1 VSALTV
7 EIFSVVTVLVWFQ
20 CILKGIVKDWVIV
33 GTNALAWSGF
43 ALYISNS
50 SGGFVVMEVTPT
62 GFSLTHPRCQAFR
75 LHAMT
80 KAQYTTRATTG
91 EETPVLLL
99 ASEVQCL
106 IHHWAGLG
114 FFLALFNGVCCGVT
128 VRHVTRMITTNTSP
142 RSVHLLFSYC
152 HSTP

>member
-62 GFSLTHPRCQAFR
+62 EIFSHSPSMPSFSFARDDESAVHDSGNYREGDTSA
-75 LHAMT
+75 
-80 KAQYTTRATTG
+80 
-91 EETPVLLL
+91 L
-99 ASEVQCL
+99 ASFGSLVSDSS
-106 IHHWAGLG
+106 LG
-114 FFLALFNGVCCGVT
+114 RFGVLSRT
-128 VRHVTRMITTNTSP
+128 LQ
-142 RSVHLLFSYC
+142 RSMLWCNSEARD
-152 HSTP
+152 